1 MDFVPI
7 PSQTVGPY
15 FHLGLTEKHSAACIA
30 SSAANGERVW
40 VTCRVFD
47 GDGALVDDAMIEVWQ
62 ADSEGK
68 YNHPDDLREKQ
79 SDPGCNGFGR
89 LGTAADG
96 SCRFETIK
104 PGSVP
109 GRAGVPQVPH
119 LNLAVFA
126 RGLLNHLYT
135 RIYFAGDP
143 GNEKDPVLGLV
154 PQERRGT
161 LMAQPDPARS
171 GHWCFDIHLCGELE
185 TVFFDV

>member
-1 MDFVPI
+1 MDSVPI

-47 GDGALVDDAMIEVWQ
+47 GDGAPVDDAMIEVWQ

-96 SCRFETIK
+96 SCQFETIK